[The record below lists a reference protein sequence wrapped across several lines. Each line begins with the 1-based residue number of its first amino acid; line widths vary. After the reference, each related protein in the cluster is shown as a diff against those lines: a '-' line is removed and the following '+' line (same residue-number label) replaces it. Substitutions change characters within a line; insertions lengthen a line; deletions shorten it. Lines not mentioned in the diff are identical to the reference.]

1 MRASR
6 HGKTL
11 LASPLIGGSVKDT
24 GCAMIGTII
33 KPYVD
38 ERARWRPKPPHSTTD
53 RRLTK
58 AELTRLYVRAARKL
72 GHGQADQRFHLE
84 LIRLSKPA
92 DYAEGRSIVLAHSNS
107 FLEVRCGMSR
117 SALGRQ
123 LRKHD
128 GETLV
133 RTLSGNGHRFIARR
147 RSEASDGEIV
157 EACGVSLE
165 PLMVLLINMA
175 PIIDAEDELQ
185 MRLDIAKAR
194 IGRDR
199 RRQRAVLGLLDGEKH
214 ARAAM
219 LEAESREMAAAISSA
234 FANSRLAELEGLAAK
249 VALISDQIDEIA
261 SAEGV
266 FQVHDRTPQGSGCG
280 HLLPIRDPQ
289 YIESVEAGE
298 KAETLTG
305 VADEPS
311 LPKWTPRQ
319 LKSTFPGLA
328 MYVAAPDP
336 FWMDIDRGSAR
347 LASDLGINSRCW
359 ARARTEMGAEQRYV
373 AIALVAEL
381 MANGR
386 VKTTAGQY
394 FGGMLNK
401 ARRGQLD
408 LNRSVW
414 AHRQRSRPIAVVGL
428 SSPDHSCSKRC

>member
-1 MRASR
+1 M
-6 HGKTL
+6 
-11 LASPLIGGSVKDT
+11 KDT
-24 GCAMIGTII
+24 DCAMVGAII

-38 ERARWRPKPPHSTTD
+38 ERARWRPKPPHSATD

-58 AELTRLYVRAARKL
+58 TELMRFYVRAARKL

-84 LIRLSKPA
+84 LIRLSKAA
-92 DYAEGRSIVLAHSNS
+92 DYAEGRTIVLAHSNS

-128 GETLV
+128 GTTLV

-147 RSEASDGEIV
+147 HSEASDGEIV

-175 PIIDAEDELQ
+175 PMIDAEEELQ
-185 MRLDIAKAR
+185 MQLDIAKAR

-199 RRQRAVLGLLDGEKH
+199 RRQRTVLGLLDGEQH
-214 ARAAM
+214 ARAAV
-219 LEAESREMAAAISSA
+219 LEAESRAMAAAIRSA
-234 FANSRLAELEGLAAK
+234 FASSRLGELEGLGAK

-261 SAEGV
+261 KNADEKAFAEGASHV
-266 FQVHDRTPQGSGCG
+266 PDRTSQGSGCG
-280 HLLPIRDPQ
+280 HLLPIQDPPF
-289 YIESVEAGE
+289 IESVEAGE
-298 KAETLTG
+298 KAETMTG
-305 VADEPS
+305 VGNEPS
-311 LPKWTPRQ
+311 RSRWTPRQ

-328 MYVAAPDP
+328 MYVTAPDP

-347 LASDLGINSRCW
+347 LASDLGINERCW
-359 ARARTEMGAEQRYV
+359 ARARNELGIEKRYV

-401 ARRGQLD
+401 ARCGQLD
-408 LNRSVW
+408 LDRSVW
-414 AHRQRSRPIAVVGL
+414 AHRQRSRPTGDVGF
-428 SSPDHSCSKRC
+428 SSTDHRCNMRR

>member
-1 MRASR
+1 M
-6 HGKTL
+6 
-11 LASPLIGGSVKDT
+11 
-24 GCAMIGTII
+24 
-33 KPYVD
+33 
-38 ERARWRPKPPHSTTD
+38 
-53 RRLTK
+53 TK

-84 LIRLSKPA
+84 RIRLSKPA
-92 DYAEGRSIVLAHSNS
+92 DYAEGRTIILAHSNS

-128 GETLV
+128 GTTLV

-147 RSEASDGEIV
+147 RGEASDGEIV

-175 PIIDAEDELQ
+175 PMIDAEDELQ

-199 RRQRAVLGLLDGEKH
+199 RRQRTVLGLLDSEKH
-214 ARAAM
+214 ARAAV
-219 LEAESREMAAAISSA
+219 LEAESRAMASAISSA
-234 FANSRLAELEGLAAK
+234 FANSRLGELEGLAAK

-261 SAEGV
+261 GNTDEIAFAEGSS
-266 FQVHDRTPQGSGCG
+266 QVPDRTPQGSVRE
-280 HLLPIRDPQ
+280 HLLPIQDPQ
-289 YIESVEAGE
+289 FIESVEAGE
-298 KAETLTG
+298 KAEEVNS
-305 VADEPS
+305 VANEPS
-311 LPKWTPRQ
+311 RSKWTPRQ

-359 ARARTEMGAEQRYV
+359 ARARNEMGAEQRYV

-401 ARRGQLD
+401 ARCGQLD
-408 LNRSVW
+408 LDRSVW
-414 AHRQRSRPIAVVGL
+414 AHRQRSRPTADVWF
-428 SSPDHSCSKRC
+428 SSTDHSCSMRR

>member
-1 MRASR
+1 M
-6 HGKTL
+6 
-11 LASPLIGGSVKDT
+11 KDT
-24 GCAMIGTII
+24 DCAVIGTII

-38 ERARWRPKPPHSTTD
+38 ERARWWPKPPHSTTD

-92 DYAEGRSIVLAHSNS
+92 DYAEGRTIVLAHSNS

-128 GETLV
+128 GTTLV

-147 RSEASDGEIV
+147 RGEASDGEIV

-175 PIIDAEDELQ
+175 PMIDAEDELQ

-199 RRQRAVLGLLDGEKH
+199 RRQRTVLGLLDSEKH
-214 ARAAM
+214 TRAAV
-219 LEAESREMAAAISSA
+219 LEAESRAMASAISSA
-234 FANSRLAELEGLAAK
+234 FANSRLGELEGLAAK

-261 SAEGV
+261 RNADEIAVAEGSS
-266 FQVHDRTPQGSGCG
+266 QVADRTPQGSGCG
-280 HLLPIRDPQ
+280 HLLPIQDPQ
-289 YIESVEAGE
+289 FIESVEAGE
-298 KAETLTG
+298 KGEAVNG
-305 VADEPS
+305 VANEPS
-311 LPKWTPRQ
+311 RSKWTPRQ

-328 MYVAAPDP
+328 MYVTAPDP

-359 ARARTEMGAEQRYV
+359 ARARNEMGAEQRYV

-401 ARRGQLD
+401 ARCGQLD
-408 LNRSVW
+408 LDRSVW
-414 AHRQRSRPIAVVGL
+414 AHRQRSRPTADVGF
-428 SSPDHSCSKRC
+428 SSTDHRCNVRR